1 MLRRIA
7 LSVFLLTAACGT
19 PTDPRREPPKPAAT
33 ATASAS
39 VPAPPPPRVLVD
51 LVKALPSCDVDHR
64 GPLLDAG
71 TEAMVGRYGWSRGV
85 PPGVASVEH
94 DGSTWARITD
104 RKIQVSFTLLAPTP
118 IFVSAR
124 GVAYGARSAAVLLD
138 DQPLGTLAFH
148 REQIRVAQTGT
159 TNLPVD
165 PGLHTLT
172 LRFSGRVRDGDAFA
186 DLDWIRVGI
195 PDDSAVVYGP
205 PTLRDTIAPT
215 ASLSGVPHRALA
227 LHAPGKI
234 RCALRFAHEARFRA
248 SVGLQ
253 GAGEGEAEIRVL
265 RDGKKPEVLRVV
277 HLEGGDKAAW
287 VDVDLPLEPFASAV
301 GALELAATAAPKGGR
316 VLFGDPAI
324 VLPPVTAAPPAAS
337 RAVVIVVLDGVAR
350 SELPPWNG
358 SPPAT
363 LPTFSELAQA
373 SAVFDRHRAPTTV
386 VAASMAS
393 LLTGLPPAAHGM
405 TDAGARLPSA
415 LPTVAAVA
423 RDASVRTAMFTGVPY
438 TFRAYGFASGWE
450 RFVERSPSSGAPAT
464 APIDDATALVADLA
478 KGPADAR
485 LFIVVHAR
493 GGHPPWDVTPKEL
506 SAAAPAEYGG
516 LVEPRKA
523 PQTLAK
529 MRRSRRAKVVTD
541 ADRQRIHA
549 LETLGLAGQ
558 DRALAALVTALKAA
572 GLWDAT
578 LFLVT
583 GDVASGAD
591 DLFGDALD
599 LKEPVLSLPLY
610 AHFPGGLAAGRRLSE
625 PTEVVDLARTSLA
638 ALGLVP
644 PTQSFGRDLARLAAD
659 LDVASDA
666 PQVAILDNRYSAR
679 WGDLVLSGKYPA
691 PPSLC
696 DLGVDATCAFNRR
709 DAMPIAAG
717 AIFRGIVAQDM
728 AMRAIA
734 ARREPASLDADT
746 AAAMSVWG
754 ATD

>member
-1 MLRRIA
+1 MPRPIV
-7 LSVFLLTAACGT
+7 LSLCLLAAACGT
-19 PTDPRREPPKPAAT
+19 QADPRRAPPRPSAVPSASAVAPAA
-33 ATASAS
+33 
-39 VPAPPPPRVLVD
+39 PPPRVLVD
-51 LVKALPSCDVDHR
+51 LVAALPSCDVDHR

-71 TEAMVGRYGWSRGV
+71 TEAMVGRFGWSRGV
-85 PPGVASVEH
+85 PPGVAPVEH

-104 RKIQVSFTLLAPTP
+104 RKIQVSFTLLAPSP
-118 IFVSAR
+118 IFVAAR
-124 GVAYGARSAAVLLD
+124 GVAYGAKSAQVLLD

-159 TNLPVD
+159 TTLPVD

-172 LRFSGRVRDGDAFA
+172 LRFAGRVRDGDAFA

-205 PTLRDTIAPT
+205 PTLRDTLAAT
-215 ASLSGVPHRALA
+215 AALSGVPHRALA

-234 RCALRFAHEARFRA
+234 RCALRFARDARFRA
-248 SVGLQ
+248 AVGLQ

-265 RDGKKPEVLRVV
+265 RDGQKPEVLRVV
-277 HLEGGDKAAW
+277 HLEGGEKAAW
-287 VDVDLPLEPFASAV
+287 VDVDLPLEAFASSV
-301 GALELAATAAPKGGR
+301 GAVELAATAAPKGGR

-324 VLPPVTAAPPAAS
+324 VLPPATAAPPVPA
-337 RAVVIVVLDGVAR
+337 RAVVIVVLDGVTRA
-350 SELPPWNG
+350 ELPPWNG
-358 SPPAT
+358 SPPAV
-363 LPTFSELAQA
+363 LPALGELAQA

-386 VAASMAS
+386 VAASMAT

-405 TDAGARLPSA
+405 SDPGARLPGA
-415 LPTVAAVA
+415 VLTVAAVA
-423 RDASVRTAMFTGVPY
+423 RDATVRTGMFTGVPY
-438 TFRAYGFASGWE
+438 TFRAFGFASGWE
-450 RFVERSPSSGAPAT
+450 RFVERPPESGAPAT
-464 APIDDATALVADLA
+464 APIDDATAWITDLA
-478 KGPADAR
+478 KGPADTR

-506 SAAAPAEYGG
+506 GAAAPPEYAG
-516 LVEPRKA
+516 LIEPRKA

-529 MRRSRRAKVVTD
+529 MRRSKHAKIVTD
-541 ADRQRIHA
+541 NDRQRIRA
-549 LETLGLAGQ
+549 LTALGLAGQ
-558 DRALAALVTALKAA
+558 DRALAALITALKAA

-591 DLFGDALD
+591 ELFGDALD

-610 AHFPGGLAAGRRLSE
+610 AHFPGGLAAGRRLGE
-625 PTEVVDLARTSLA
+625 PTQVVDLARTALA
-638 ALGLVP
+638 ALGLAP
-644 PTQSFGRDLARLAAD
+644 PKQSFGRDLARLAAG
-659 LDVASDA
+659 LDAVSDA
-666 PQVAILDNRYSAR
+666 PQIAVLDDHYSAR
-679 WGDLVLSGKYPA
+679 WGDLVLSGKYPS

-696 DLGVDATCAFNRR
+696 DLGVDTTCAFNRR

-717 AIFRGIVAQDM
+717 SIFRSVVAEDM

-734 ARREPASLDADT
+734 AKREPATIDADT

-754 ATD
+754 ATE